1 MKSNPVCP
9 VCKANI
15 IYRRHSSKELEIQ
28 IQKGNSIVINENTDD
43 SSVDIYCSEDR
54 THEIGSITSSRVEQ
68 IVKSYG
74 F

>member
-1 MKSNPVCP
+1 MESNPVCP
-9 VCKANI
+9 VCKANLI
-15 IYRRHSSKELEIQ
+15 YYRRSSKELEIQ
-28 IQKGNSIVINENTDD
+28 IQKGNSIVINENTDN

-68 IVKSYG
+68 VVKSYG

>member
-1 MKSNPVCP
+1 MESNPVCP

-28 IQKGNSIVINENTDD
+28 IQKGNSIVINENTDN

>member
-1 MKSNPVCP
+1 MESNPVCP
-9 VCKANI
+9 VCKSNI

-28 IQKGNSIVINENTDD
+28 IQKGNSIVINENTDN

>member
-1 MKSNPVCP
+1 MESYPVCP
-9 VCKANI
+9 VCKANLI
-15 IYRRHSSKELEIQ
+15 YYRRSSEVLNIQLKE
-28 IQKGNSIVINENTDD
+28 GHSIVINENTSDN
-43 SSVDIYCSEDR
+43 SVDIYCSEDR

>member
-1 MKSNPVCP
+1 MESNPVCP
-9 VCKANI
+9 VCKSNLI
-15 IYRRHSSKELEIQ
+15 YYRRSSKELEIQ
-28 IQKGNSIVINENTDD
+28 IQKGNSIVINENTDN

-68 IVKSYG
+68 VVKSYG